1 MIPTKTLRALKEE
14 GINAPGLRPGDI
26 VVIRRRR
33 NVKKRMPR
41 DMAYKVLEVKHFRY
55 TKPGVSDTD
64 MIELAQYSP
73 TPDKI
78 EVKARRGDG
87 SIETRTWTDREGI
100 ENIPFVVLR
109 EEATKE

>member
-55 TKPGVSDTD
+55 TKPGVS
-64 MIELAQYSP
+64 P